1 MKGCMYDYRHEN
13 PKAKQIYKCADCGY
27 GIFLGDAY
35 YEINDVF
42 ICEDCMEQYK
52 KECED
57 EEWL

>member
-1 MKGCMYDYRHEN
+1 MESMYDYRPEN
-13 PKAKQIYKCADCGY
+13 PKAKKVYECADCGY
-27 GIFLGDAY
+27 GIFLGDTY
-35 YEINDVF
+35 YEVNDVF

>member
-1 MKGCMYDYRHEN
+1 MGSMYDYRYEN
-13 PKAKQIYKCADCGY
+13 PPAKEVYECADCGY